1 MPKKT
6 KKAATP
12 AKKHEHLYVCL
23 GKVISDR
30 RKKLGLSQEE
40 LAADSGVD
48 RAFLSNVETGKRN
61 PSIGSV
67 ASIAQGM
74 KMRLS
79 RLVSKCEQCQDDLED
94 SA

>member
-1 MPKKT
+1 MPNKITKPT
-6 KKAATP
+6 KK
-12 AKKHEHLYVCL
+12 HQHLYTCL
-23 GKVISDR
+23 GKVISER
-30 RKKLGLSQEE
+30 RKRLGMSQEE

-67 ASIAQGM
+67 ASIAQGV

-79 RLVSKCEQCQDDLED
+79 RLVSKCEQCCDDLDET
-94 SA
+94 A